1 MFLCVLFFLSQLMTF
16 FGRENKGMCVKCCH
30 NIFSQGTEAAEP
42 AEMAETGEVAPKSG
56 RDAET
61 GFWMVPHGAKVRM
74 P

>member
-1 MFLCVLFFLSQLMTF
+1 
-16 FGRENKGMCVKCCH
+16 MCVKCCDD
-30 NIFSQGTEAAEP
+30 IFRQGTEAAEP